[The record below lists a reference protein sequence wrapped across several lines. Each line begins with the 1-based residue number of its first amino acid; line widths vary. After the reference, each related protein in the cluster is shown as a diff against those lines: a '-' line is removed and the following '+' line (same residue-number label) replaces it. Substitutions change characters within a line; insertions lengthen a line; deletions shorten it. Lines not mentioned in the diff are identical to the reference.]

1 MKSNNI
7 FAAADLNYPN
17 EEEMRSAQLA
27 CCGRVC
33 KRCETP
39 AAYAWRKREVDMAV
53 LLEKAIENELTPNE
67 KDIVKNRWY
76 NSMSFSE
83 IARNRGITPAAVK
96 STADRALNKLERV
109 LQYVIF
115 YQRDVVNETIVPAVA
130 GQAAVIA
137 AARNLNPDGICRR
150 LYALRV
156 ANGYSLRSLSAAT
169 GISRK
174 RLSEIEAG
182 DLPEIEEVI
191 YFSGF
196 FAVTADYILK
206 GENDV

>member
-191 YFSGF
+191 YLSGF

>member
-1 MKSNNI
+1 MESNNI

>member
-1 MKSNNI
+1 MESNNI
-7 FAAADLNYPN
+7 LITEDINYPD
-17 EEEMRSAQLA
+17 EEEMKAAQLA

-39 AAYAWRKREVDMAV
+39 AAYAWRKREVDMAL
-53 LLEKAIENELTPNE
+53 LLEKAIENELTEKE
-67 KDIVKNRWY
+67 KDVVKDKWY
-76 NSMSFSE
+76 NSISFSE

-96 STADRALNKLERV
+96 STADRALEKLERV
-109 LQYVIF
+109 LKYVVF
-115 YQRDVVNETIVPAVA
+115 YQRDVMNESIVPAVA
-130 GQAAVIA
+130 GQAMVVA
-137 AARNLNPDGICRR
+137 AARNMKPEGICRR

-156 ANGYSLRSLSAAT
+156 GNGYSLRSLSAAT

-182 DLPEIEEVI
+182 DLPGIEEII

-206 GENDV
+206 GENNV